1 MQICFVK
8 FHKICSNNFVMD
20 YFFIK
25 VAILQLELLLEKGV
39 IADASQQFHNSFL
52 NGPSKISGTPEI
64 LLDHS

>member
-1 MQICFVK
+1 
-8 FHKICSNNFVMD
+8 MD

>member
-8 FHKICSNNFVMD
+8 FHKICSSDFETE

-25 VAILQLELLLEKGV
+25 VAILQLELLLEKGS
-39 IADASQQFHNSFL
+39 IADVSQQFHNSFL